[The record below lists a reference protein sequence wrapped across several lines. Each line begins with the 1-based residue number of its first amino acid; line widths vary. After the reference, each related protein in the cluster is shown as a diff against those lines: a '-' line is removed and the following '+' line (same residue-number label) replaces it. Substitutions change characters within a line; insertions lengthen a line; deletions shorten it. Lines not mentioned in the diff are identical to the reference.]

1 MRIDRRLYRLVYL
14 FFTICLL
21 SNCNTRNKQG
31 LDTALNNKKIEKFT
45 QPDSLITYKPFA
57 LTSLDSN
64 EIANS
69 TLKIY
74 SFIDASCSTCLGSI
88 NNWKLIASEIKN
100 YKIPVI
106 LIVQSEDNYELLKYL
121 CEKKNIDKFPYP
133 FYFDLK
139 GQFFVR
145 NKFLSPKRNEH
156 TVLTDKD
163 NNILA
168 SGDMTLSKKIKEQY
182 MNIIKANKAH

>member
-1 MRIDRRLYRLVYL
+1 M
-14 FFTICLL
+14 FFTICSL
-21 SNCNTRNKQG
+21 SNCNIGNKQSS
-31 LDTALNNKKIEKFT
+31 DTALSNKKIEKFI

-57 LTSLDSN
+57 LTNLDSS

-69 TLKIY
+69 RLKIY
-74 SFIDASCSTCLGSI
+74 SFIDASCSTCLERI
-88 NNWKLIASEIKN
+88 NNLKLVASEIKN

-121 CEKKNIDKFPYP
+121 CEQKNIDKFPYP
-133 FYFDLK
+133 FYFDVK

-145 NKFLSPKRNEH
+145 NKFLSPNRNGH

-168 SGDMTLSKKIKEQY
+168 SGDMTLSKKIEEQY
-182 MNIIKANKAH
+182 MNIIKTNKAN

>member
-1 MRIDRRLYRLVYL
+1 MNRRSYRVVYL

-21 SNCNTRNKQG
+21 SNCSTGNEQSSDN
-31 LDTALNNKKIEKFT
+31 AFSNKKIEKFT
-45 QPDSLITYKPFA
+45 QPDSLIIYKPFA

-74 SFIDASCSTCLGSI
+74 SFIDASCSTCLASI
-88 NNWKLIASEIKN
+88 NNWKFMASEIKN
-100 YKIPVI
+100 YKVPVI

-121 CEKKNIDKFPYP
+121 CEKKNIDEFPYP
-133 FYFDLK
+133 FYFDVK

-145 NKFLSPKRNEH
+145 NKFLSRNRNGH
-156 TVLTDKD
+156 TVLTDKN

-168 SGDMTLSKKIKEQY
+168 SGDMTLSKKVKEQY